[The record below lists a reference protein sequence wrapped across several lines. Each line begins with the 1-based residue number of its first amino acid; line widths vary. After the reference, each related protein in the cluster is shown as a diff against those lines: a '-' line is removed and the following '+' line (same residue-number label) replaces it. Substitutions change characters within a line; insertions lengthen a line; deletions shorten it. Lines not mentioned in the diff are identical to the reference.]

1 MNKIKMSKF
10 IKTDLQSESELEF
23 DNESQPKSQLES
35 DSESCIF
42 YHPKCYLL
50 FIAVLNDRWL
60 IFGWLLLRWLLLASK
75 ITTKLR
81 WEKMDA

>member
-50 FIAVLNDRWL
+50 FIAV
-60 IFGWLLLRWLLLASK
+60 
-75 ITTKLR
+75 
-81 WEKMDA
+81 